1 MKTRC
6 EWAGSDPLY
15 LDYHDKEWGIP
26 EHNDQKLFEMLILEG
41 AQAGL
46 SWITILR
53 KRENYR
59 KAFDNF
65 DPKKIAAYNKT
76 KIQELLN
83 NEGIVRNKLKV
94 NAAVQNA
101 GGFLEIQKEF
111 SDFDTYIW
119 QFIGGK
125 PRTNSFKQLKDLP
138 AKTPESETMSKDLLK
153 RGFKFV
159 GPTIC
164 YAFMQAVGMVNDHVV
179 GCFRYDEV

>member
-15 LDYHDKEWGIP
+15 LDYHDNEWGTP

-119 QFIGGK
+119 QFIGSK

-138 AKTPESETMSKDLLK
+138 AKTPESEAMSKDLLK